1 MSSKKIIISIFLMVL
16 SFVSITAAQ
25 ETTSQEDSLVRF
37 KFGASKEEIKNVEKD
52 SKLVFENDVEIYFN
66 KNSEIMGP
74 CQNIYQFDSEGKMNA
89 VVTIIATDHKD
100 LSNYIADYNKINKA
114 LTDALG
120 TPYKNLYSTKDQDLL
135 NNPTKLA
142 ESIKEGNI
150 AGTSIWNN
158 KDFSIVH
165 ILCMQIPTNELK
177 EEDKKVMIVTP
188 IAHMVVTRPRSS
200 DEVESVD
207 EAEMVEEGEK
217 VEE

>member
-1 MSSKKIIISIFLMVL
+1 MSSKKLIISIFLMFL
-16 SFVSITAAQ
+16 SFASIVSAQ
-25 ETTSQEDSLVRF
+25 ETNSQEDSLVRF

-52 SKLVFENDVEIYFN
+52 SKLVLENDVEIYFN
-66 KNSEIMGP
+66 KNSEIMGQ
-74 CQNIYQFDSEGKMNA
+74 CQNIYHFDSEGKMNEM
-89 VVTIIATDHKD
+89 VIIIATDHKE
-100 LSNYIADYNKINKA
+100 LSNYISDYNKINKT

-120 TPYKNLYSTKDQDLL
+120 TPYKNLYSTEDQDLL
-135 NNPTKLA
+135 NNPAKLA
-142 ESIKEGNI
+142 ESIKDGNV
-150 AGTSIWNN
+150 AATSIWNN
-158 KDFSIVH
+158 KNFSIVH

-188 IAHMVVTRPRSS
+188 IAHMIVTRPRSS